1 MSLKSFVIKE
11 TDGLNFA
18 KLSGDKNSIHLNKIT
33 GYNSIYGYS
42 IPHGVL
48 VILKFFEKNSSLKNL
63 KTKINILRIPMIN
76 TRQNLS
82 LLDRNLPDF
91 RNLLSSNKEI
101 AKKVFFED

>member
-1 MSLKSFVIKE
+1 M
-11 TDGLNFA
+11 
-18 KLSGDKNSIHLNKIT
+18 
-33 GYNSIYGYS
+33 Y
-42 IPHGVL
+42 
-48 VILKFFEKNSSLKNL
+48 LKNL

>member
-18 KLSGDKNSIHLNKIT
+18 KLSGDKNSIHLSKIT

-48 VILKFFEKNSSLKNL
+48 IILKFFEN
-63 KTKINILRIPMIN
+63 N
-76 TRQNLS
+76 T
-82 LLDRNLPDF
+82 
-91 RNLLSSNKEI
+91 
-101 AKKVFFED
+101 